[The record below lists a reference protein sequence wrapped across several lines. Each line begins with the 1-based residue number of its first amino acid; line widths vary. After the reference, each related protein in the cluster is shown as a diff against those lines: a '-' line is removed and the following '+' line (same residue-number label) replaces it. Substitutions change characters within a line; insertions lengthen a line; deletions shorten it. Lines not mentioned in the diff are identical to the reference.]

1 MGITSKVVK
10 FPGKDLKNLQ
20 ILILFTRREARASL
34 TYTGGKLPVPHDP
47 RIRIIPSQLAQ
58 QGNERNFLI
67 DGAGIRRAAVFVQSA
82 FIAHPEA
89 MVIPSAGM
97 CADVVHRT
105 AAVNDTIAGDVE
117 MITDIGKVPSVH
129 MGMAEGFHREVSVT
143 ARGAAMYHDQR
154 NAPIVLILT
163 ADVLIRH
170 GK

>member
-20 ILILFTRREARASL
+20 ILILLTRREARASL
-34 TYTGGKLPVPHDP
+34 TYIGGKLPVPHDP
-47 RIRIIPSQLAQ
+47 RIRIILSQLAQ

>member
-154 NAPIVLILT
+154 NTPIVLILT

-170 GK
+170 VK

>member
-117 MITDIGKVPSVH
+117 MITDIGKAPCQ
-129 MGMAEGFHREVSVT
+129 MTAAKRLHREVTVT
-143 ARGAAMYHDQR
+143 ARSAAMNYQEGYL
-154 NAPIVLILT
+154 PIVLIET
-163 ADVLIRH
+163 ACFH
-170 GK
+170 PANG

>member
-20 ILILFTRREARASL
+20 ILILLTRRETRASL

-170 GK
+170 VK

>member
-1 MGITSKVVK
+1 MGIASKVAK
-10 FPGKDLKNLQ
+10 FPIKDLKNLQ
-20 ILILFTRREARASL
+20 ILILLTRREARASL

-47 RIRIIPSQLAQ
+47 RIRIILPQLAQ

-105 AAVNDTIAGDVE
+105 AAVNGTIAGDVE

-143 ARGAAMYHDQR
+143 ARGAAMYHYQR
-154 NAPIVLILT
+154 NAPIVLILR

-170 GK
+170 VK

>member
-10 FPGKDLKNLQ
+10 FSGKDLKNLQ

-170 GK
+170 VK